1 VRFREEKILNELV
14 KQVKPTEIKDV
25 RVYIV
30 EFSEWSE
37 QYYLRIKIL
46 LDYHRY
52 SIITED
58 TYSESIFK
66 KDMSVYFGNYINNYL
81 FNCGFESI
89 DILKEPLSTENPY

>member
-1 VRFREEKILNELV
+1 MRFREEKILNELV

-52 SIITED
+52 SIITEES
-58 TYSESIFK
+58 YSESIFK
-66 KDMSVYFGNYINNYL
+66 KNMSDYFGNYINNY
-81 FNCGFESI
+81 FFKCGFESI
-89 DILKEPLSTENPY
+89 DILKEPPSIENPY

>member
-1 VRFREEKILNELV
+1 MRFREEKILNELV

-30 EFSEWSE
+30 EFSDWSE

-46 LDYHRY
+46 LDYYRY

-66 KDMSVYFGNYINNYL
+66 KDMSDYFGNYISNY
-81 FNCGFESI
+81 FSKCGFESI
-89 DILKEPLSTENPY
+89 DILKEPQSTENPY

>member
-1 VRFREEKILNELV
+1 MRFREEKILNELV

-66 KDMSVYFGNYINNYL
+66 KDMSDYFGNYISNY
-81 FNCGFESI
+81 FSKCGFESI
-89 DILKEPLSTENPY
+89 GILKEPQSTENPY